1 MGYLEQ
7 WAIEILMLTR
17 VRYKIGIMKDLEVR
31 SSKKN
36 TDCTKLA
43 KAGDFVLGYPSF
55 ATW

>member
-31 SSKKN
+31 SGKKN

-43 KAGDFVLGYPSF
+43 IAGDFMSGYPSF